1 MEPLRITLKA
11 ARVNA
16 GLSQREAAARLGVC
30 RETLGNYEAGITV
43 PDWNVVRRMERVYGL
58 PADNIFFDSNYAKS
72 VYGGGAR

>member
-43 PDWNVVRRMERVYGL
+43 PGWDMVHRMEQVYGL
-58 PADNIFFDSNYAKS
+58 PADSIFFRTNYAKS
-72 VYGGGAR
+72 VSGGGEG